1 MARQNPGLDSKTGHY
16 EAITQIL
23 SVTSWNGLTGDIT
36 ADVVSE
42 AQAARIA
49 RDESTIIVGELV
61 PSEGPT
67 AATSVTS
74 WNGLTGAVSF
84 TQYVSAVGGA
94 TGAVASF
101 DGGSFT

>member
-1 MARQNPGLDSKTGHY
+1 MAKQNPGLGDKKGHY
-16 EAITQIL
+16 QAITQIL
-23 SVTSWNGLTGDIT
+23 SVTSWNGLAGDVA

-42 AQAARIA
+42 ARAYEIA
-49 RDESTIIVGELV
+49 TEKSTEVLGTIDLTGA
-61 PSEGPT
+61 SG
-67 AATSVTS
+67 SVTS

-94 TGAVASF
+94 TGAVESF

>member
-1 MARQNPGLDSKTGHY
+1 MAKRNPGLGDKKGHY
-16 EAITQIL
+16 EALTQIL
-23 SVTSWNGLTGDIT
+23 SVTSWNGLTGDVA

-42 AQAARIA
+42 AEAAVISKF
-49 RDESTIIVGELV
+49 ETEEIVGVLL
-61 PSEGPT
+61 PFGGS
-67 AATSVTS
+67 SIVTS

-94 TGAVASF
+94 TGAVASV